1 MSDMYQRM
9 NDKTERD
16 EEDVRSRDPE
26 EGITSYQTAHAQDE
40 SMAWWQGMVD
50 EDRGKGGP
58 EGQAPQDA
66 AIGQDARWELPGY
79 THERELGAGA
89 AGRVV
94 LASHDATG
102 TPVAVKY
109 LNGEHA
115 DHENFRTE
123 AGLLAGL
130 DSPHV
135 TRLYEYVEGPRGAAI
150 VMELVD
156 GISLRDLLQAEG
168 ATGPEAALT
177 VLKGS
182 LLGLADA
189 HRAGVVH
196 RDYKPG
202 NVIVTTEGVSKL
214 VDFGIAVQS
223 GAKGDIAG
231 TPAYM
236 APEQWAGE
244 AASPRGDVYAA
255 TATFFECLTGAKPY
269 AGTTLMELA
278 VQHTEADIPD
288 EQAPEALR
296 PLIRSGLAKTP
307 QDRPEGAAEL
317 VADLE
322 AVAAGAYG
330 PEWEERGRGSWPAWS
345 PCCRCCCRT
354 RTGTP
359 PATPRSPPPPCRSPR
374 AASPPSGGSV
384 RGPSC

>member
-1 MSDMYQRM
+1 M
-9 NDKTERD
+9 D
-16 EEDVRSRDPE
+16 EN
-26 EGITSYQTAHAQDE
+26 
-40 SMAWWQGMVD
+40 
-50 EDRGKGGP
+50 RGKGGP

-66 AIGQDARWELPGY
+66 AIPQDARWELPGY

-109 LNGEHA
+109 LNGDHA

-269 AGTTLMELA
+269 AK
-278 VQHTEADIPD
+278 HHADGAGRPAHRGGHPRRAGPRGA
-288 EQAPEALR
+288 APADPLR
-296 PLIRSGLAKTP
+296 PGQDPAGPAGGRRRAGRRPGGGRRSRVRAGLG
-307 QDRPEGAAEL
+307 GARRRQLA
-317 VADLE
+317 
-322 AVAAGAYG
+322 
-330 PEWEERGRGSWPAWS
+330 
-345 PCCRCCCRT
+345 
-354 RTGTP
+354 
-359 PATPRSPPPPCRSPR
+359 
-374 AASPPSGGSV
+374 
-384 RGPSC
+384 